1 MAASTPLSQMTPRAR
16 PIFPP
21 PSTDASSTIRPILR
35 KPGSSILGVRKRSL
49 DDDDGRDDD
58 DTVVALSSPIK
69 KRKTV
74 MFNEN
79 LNVVKRIG
87 GSKTVDEAKRDI
99 MLALDG
105 HDRHDSEDYDR
116 IKELFAPQSRRGSG
130 ALDVAEAD
138 DETEDALAYVVALT
152 GLAKRVDRKYPGL
165 VKSVLRC
172 AWLERDDNFARAYI
186 QLMAALSTAHG
197 SIFAQVLS
205 MMVDKFAKAPP
216 ARVPGFDPV
225 SPETKKE
232 RLHLGLRY
240 LLELFPAGGRI
251 VLNLV
256 ESKFPYTEEPKA
268 VHMTYIDHL
277 LQLKNDRPD
286 LERDIMELI
295 LSRLVKLDVEMTLDL
310 ENEGDDTTRAV
321 MRQMA
326 AAEKLDDD
334 GESDAESV
342 VSDDND
348 EDDDETR
355 RVTLIKS
362 KLETMDATMDL
373 LFSIYTPIF
382 ETPDSELALATFQDL
397 LSDFSNVIL
406 PVRWSGNKQ
415 RKGAKLTGWQNLK
428 SRHTQYLLF
437 KFAMKSHR
445 LMDLFIGTLF
455 NLAYVAG
462 WDGTVGR

>member
-16 PIFPP
+16 PIFPS

-49 DDDDGRDDD
+49 DEDDGRDD

-87 GSKTVDEAKRDI
+87 GRKTVDEAKRDI

-130 ALDVAEAD
+130 ALEAAEAD

-406 PVRWSGNKQ
+406 PVR
-415 RKGAKLTGWQNLK
+415 
-428 SRHTQYLLF
+428 
-437 KFAMKSHR
+437 
-445 LMDLFIGTLF
+445 
-455 NLAYVAG
+455 
-462 WDGTVGR
+462 